1 MHTPWGFSF
10 TRSEEDS
17 LPTLAQ
23 LASLLQQI
31 ITLIRAED
39 VAPHSVHQ
47 LLLRDEEVLLVL
59 GAPVG
64 KGGAH
69 AVERHVVTPARV
81 LNRIERG
88 PLVNGRSP
96 TPLEKVVPTGI
107 EPVDQAK

>member
-1 MHTPWGFSF
+1 MH
-10 TRSEEDS
+10 
-17 LPTLAQ
+17 Q

-59 GAPVG
+59 RTPVG
-64 KGGAH
+64 EGGAH
-69 AVERHVVTPARV
+69 TVERHVITTACVFNRV
-81 LNRIERG
+81 ERG
-88 PLVNGRSP
+88 PLVNSRSP